1 MSGISSLVTQPVR
14 RSVALVAL
22 VAAMVAC
29 SPRTAGAPAPVRGA
43 SIDVT
48 AYARLMQMEDA
59 RRLDTALVRASLGSG
74 HPAERAQAALAVGQV
89 HGQSMA
95 PALHALLADRDT
107 AVAANAAFALGLL
120 RDTAGVAALEA
131 ALGATPAVATVAA
144 WSLGEIGAPAAG
156 VIRRALGMEHPA
168 AVTRALLLAAAKLR
182 PVPVS
187 EVRPFFQNADDTLRW
202 AAVYAVSRSP
212 VSAAVRD
219 VARLARDPS
228 SLVRQQVAR
237 AMSHRAAGDSLAGV
251 ARPVLDTL
259 ARDTSAHVRIEALR
273 AAATYGESA
282 RDLVLAAIHDADGN
296 VRLTAAQSLGA
307 VLDAP
312 RAAWMNAWRADTGF
326 AYRAAILASAMKHD
340 VVLPAAEFD
349 DPDSWYHVGDW
360 RYRAAVANAGADAPS
375 IERMREVSL
384 PATRDPDPR
393 VREAGFGALAPHADT
408 AEQHPWRRQY
418 MYFGLTDRDPYVRA
432 LAIDALTPHASA
444 QELARVWR
452 GWQGAQDDTVDDA
465 RIATLR
471 YVASAWKRDSAAF
484 PDSLAQTLRALPA
497 PPNALVRAAAADCP
511 LFAAWKSAPP
521 AALHPL
527 EWYEARVRDLAVARA
542 GFLPHVVLTTAR
554 GTIELELYAADA
566 PLTVYNFLSL
576 ARSGAYDHI
585 AFHRVVPDFVVQDGD
600 ARGDGNG
607 GPSYAIRDEL
617 NRRLYDRGAV
627 GMALGGPDTGGSQYF
642 ITLSPQPHLDGG
654 YTVFGHVTSGH
665 AVLDAIV
672 QGDSLLTVR
681 VK

>member
-1 MSGISSLVTQPVR
+1 
-14 RSVALVAL
+14 
-22 VAAMVAC
+22 
-29 SPRTAGAPAPVRGA
+29 
-43 SIDVT
+43 
-48 AYARLMQMEDA
+48 MEDA
-59 RRLDTALVRASLGSG
+59 RRLDTALVRASLESG
-74 HPAERAQAALAVGQV
+74 RPAERAEGARALGQL
-89 HGQSMA
+89 HGEAMA
-95 PALHALLADRDT
+95 STLRALLADGDT
-107 AVAANAAFALGLL
+107 AVAANAAFALGL
-120 RDTAGVAALEA
+120 RHDSAGVAALEPA
-131 ALGATPAVATVAA
+131 IGATPAVATMAA
-144 WSLGEIGAPAAG
+144 WSLGEIGAPAAA
-156 VIRRALGMEHPA
+156 VIRRALGTPHPSV
-168 AVTRALLLAAAKLR
+168 VTRALLLAAAKLR
-182 PVPVS
+182 PVPVAD
-187 EVRPFFQNADDTLRW
+187 VRPFFQSTNDTLRW

-212 VSAAVRD
+212 VGAAVRD
-219 VARLARDPS
+219 VARLAGDPS

-251 ARPVLDTL
+251 ARPVVDTL
-259 ARDTSAHVRIEALR
+259 ARDTSAHVRIEAVR
-273 AAATYGESA
+273 AAATYGDSSRA
-282 RDLVLAAIHDADGN
+282 LVLAALHDADGN

-312 RAAWMNAWRADTGF
+312 RAVWMAAWRADTGF
-326 AYRAAILASAMKHD
+326 AYRSAVLASALHHD

-349 DPDSWYHVGDW
+349 DPDSWYHLGDW

-375 IERMREVSL
+375 IERMREISL

-444 QELARVWR
+444 AELERVWPS
-452 GWQGAQDDTVDDA
+452 WQRARADTVDDA
-465 RIATLR
+465 RVATVR
-471 YVASAWKRDSAAF
+471 YIASAWQRDSAAL
-484 PDSLAQTLRALPA
+484 PDSLAAAIRALPA
-497 PPNALVRAAAADCP
+497 PPNALVRAAAGDCP

-521 AALHPL
+521 AAVHPL
-527 EWYEARVRDLAVARA
+527 AWYEARVRELVVPALA
-542 GFLPHVVLTTAR
+542 GSLPHAVLTTAR
-554 GTIELELYAADA
+554 GPVEIELYAADA

-576 ARSGAYDHI
+576 ARGGTYDHV

-607 GPSYAIRDEL
+607 GPAYAIRDEL

-642 ITLSPQPHLDGG
+642 IALSPQPHLDGG
-654 YTVFGHVTSGH
+654 YTVFGHVTSGY
-665 AVLDAIV
+665 AALDAIV

-681 VK
+681 AK

>member
-1 MSGISSLVTQPVR
+1 
-14 RSVALVAL
+14 
-22 VAAMVAC
+22 
-29 SPRTAGAPAPVRGA
+29 
-43 SIDVT
+43 
-48 AYARLMQMEDA
+48 MEDA
-59 RRLDTALVRASLGSG
+59 RRLDTALVRASLESG
-74 HPAERAQAALAVGQV
+74 RSAERAQAALAVGQV
-89 HGQSMA
+89 HGKAMA
-95 PALHALLADRDT
+95 PTLRALLADRDT
-107 AVAANAAFALGLL
+107 AVAANAALALGLL
-120 RDTAGVAALEA
+120 RDSASVHALEPA
-131 ALGATPAVATVAA
+131 IGATPAVATVAA
-144 WSLGEIGAPAAG
+144 WSLGEIGPPAAG
-156 VIRRALGMEHPA
+156 VIRRALGAAYPA
-168 AVTRALLLAAAKLR
+168 PVARALLLAAAKLR
-182 PVPVS
+182 PVPVDA
-187 EVRPFFQNADDTLRW
+187 VRPFFENADDTLRW

-212 VSAAVRD
+212 VGGAVRE

-228 SLVRQQVAR
+228 ALVRQQVAR

-251 ARPVLDTL
+251 ARPVLGIL
-259 ARDTSAHVRIEALR
+259 AHDTSAHVRIEALR
-273 AAATYGESA
+273 AAATYGDSS
-282 RDLVLAAIHDADGN
+282 RDLVLAAIHDTDAN

-326 AYRAAILASAMKHD
+326 AYRSAILASAMKHD
-340 VVLPAAEFD
+340 VPLPATEFD
-349 DPDSWYHVGDW
+349 DPDSWDHVGDW

-393 VREAGFGALAPHADT
+393 VREAGFGALAPHADS
-408 AEQHPWRRQY
+408 AERQHPWRRQY

-432 LAIDALTPHASA
+432 LTIDALTPHASA
-444 QELARVWR
+444 AELARVWP
-452 GWQGAQDDTVDDA
+452 GWQRAQADTVDDA
-465 RIATLR
+465 RIAMVR
-471 YVASAWKRDSAAF
+471 YVASAWTRDSAAF
-484 PDSLAQTLRALPA
+484 PDSLTATLRALPA
-497 PPNALVRAAAADCP
+497 PASALVRAAAIDCP

-521 AALHPL
+521 AAVHPL
-527 EWYEARVRDLAVARA
+527 EWYEARVRELVLPALA
-542 GFLPHVVLTTAR
+542 GTLPHAVLTTAR
-554 GTIELELYAADA
+554 GTIEIELYAADA

-576 ARSGAYDHI
+576 ARGGTYDHI

-654 YTVFGHVTSGH
+654 YTVFGHVTSGY
-665 AVLDAIV
+665 AALDAIV

-681 VK
+681 AK